1 MIINMNGAKAPQTP
15 SPVLQEKTV
24 TPQTLPTVIG
34 ADEGYTGLSQV
45 TVNPDTNLKAEN
57 IRSGKTIFGVGGS
70 FAGET
75 VYSNDIDVTELI
87 VQGSYKQ
94 VSIPLFGN
102 FMQNAGNIQGVKVES
117 SQSDMPAHGTAD
129 TENNNIQTIFIYK
142 GGKYS
147 LSPFK
152 GMGALSTYVPSGYYW
167 YKCTIDI
174 PEGDYKASF
183 RELGVVYNWNGTC
196 ELSNIKVWWGSG
208 TGATGSSYFI
218 SSMYDIDYNVNVENQ
233 TVTVTN
239 GFGMVHLPAIQ
250 CSGYISGWSSFDY
263 AYAGLALQGQFKI
276 TES

>member
-1 MIINMNGAKAPQTP
+1 MIINMNGAKAPETP

-24 TPQTLPTVIG
+24 TPETLPTVIG

-57 IRSGKTIFGVGGS
+57 IRSGKTIFGVDGS

-87 VQGSYKQ
+87 IQGNDRQ
-94 VSIPLFGN
+94 VNVVILGEYFP
-102 FMQNAGNIQGVKVES
+102 NAGNIDGAKVES
-117 SQSDMPAHGTAD
+117 SQSDVPSRGACSIA
-129 TENNNIQTIFIYK
+129 NNVQTLFVYK

-152 GMGALSTYVPSGYYW
+152 GMGAVSSYFPSDRYW
-167 YKCTIDI
+167 YKHTIDL
-174 PEGDYKASF
+174 PEGDYTASF
-183 RELGVVYNWNGTC
+183 RDLGMGYFWNGTC
-196 ELSNIKVWWGSG
+196 ELSNIKVWWGAQ
-208 TGATGSSYFI
+208 TDRTGSSYFNAP
-218 SSMYDIDYNVNVENQ
+218 MYDIDYNVNVENQ

-239 GFGMVHLPAIQ
+239 GLGLVHLPAIQ
-250 CSGYISGWSSFDY
+250 CSGYILGWSPFDY
-263 AYAGLALQGQFKI
+263 ASAGLVLQGQFKI